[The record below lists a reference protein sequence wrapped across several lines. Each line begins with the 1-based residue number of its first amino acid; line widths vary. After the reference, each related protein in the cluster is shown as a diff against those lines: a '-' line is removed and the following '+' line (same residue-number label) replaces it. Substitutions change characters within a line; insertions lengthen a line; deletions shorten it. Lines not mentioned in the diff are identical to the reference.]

1 MGIMDI
7 IKSPSF
13 IKGAVKEGISIYD
26 KAEEVGQEGLENL
39 KIARK
44 EVAETVGD
52 LTDKYNM
59 AQAVGDRVGGG
70 AFAKYLFKTK
80 SIDYLSSLNDS
91 TEESFGTEMM
101 ALKANFNNLSKEDK
115 ESLDEFNVSDKYNAD
130 VADAKVKGNLVATN
144 NIGESTGKLTLAD
157 RMTSGVRAGFD
168 TREKDIIDS
177 VGGGTLRES
186 DPIEGGFKSISAN
199 TGPIDYYTAGSMGA
213 EVQKIKMEADK
224 SFEDYLKSNRFKI
237 DGTNLFMNSQAIKRV
252 GDILYPQ
259 GSIGG
264 ASAEGISTAEIRNR
278 VNEISQSSGYL
289 SPNSVVEDILRD
301 NFLDTRYK
309 GFFNY
314 VGVIETNF
322 LDKEAR
328 AYLE

>member
-44 EVAETVGD
+44 EVAKTVGD

-115 ESLDEFNVSDKYNAD
+115 ESLDEFSVSDKYDAD

-177 VGGGTLRES
+177 VGGGTLRDPS
-186 DPIEGGFKSISAN
+186 PIEGGFESISS
-199 TGPIDYYTAGSMGA
+199 GKGEIPYLLAGEYGIEYQKLKNDA
-213 EVQKIKMEADK
+213 EKGFA
-224 SFEDYLKSNRFKI
+224 DYLKSNKFKV
-237 DGTNLFMNSQAIKRV
+237 DGTNMYLSSQKINEV
-252 GDILYPQ
+252 GNLIFPEGVRDGNNVRGLSSQEVIQNVNTISEL
-259 GSIGG
+259 S
-264 ASAEGISTAEIRNR
+264 GISPDMVI
-278 VNEISQSSGYL
+278 
-289 SPNSVVEDILRD
+289 EDILKQKY
-301 NFLDTRYK
+301 LDRTYGGTFK
-309 GFFNY
+309 Y
-314 VGVIETNF
+314 LGVLEMI
-322 LDKEAR
+322 DKMDKAAEA
-328 AYLE
+328 YEG

>member
-44 EVAETVGD
+44 EVAKTVGE

-59 AQAVGDRVGGG
+59 AQTVGDRVGGG